1 VLSAI
6 ETHLQSRRLA
16 GRRPRQCARSSGIVA
31 RAECGGLALG
41 DKAPVR
47 LTSRGGYDHA
57 RLVSSALAKRC
68 KYWLREGR
76 AFDEEPTITK
86 AVE

>member
-1 VLSAI
+1 
-6 ETHLQSRRLA
+6 
-16 GRRPRQCARSSGIVA
+16 
-31 RAECGGLALG
+31 
-41 DKAPVR
+41 

>member
-1 VLSAI
+1 VLRVRAF
-6 ETHLQSRRLA
+6 
-16 GRRPRQCARSSGIVA
+16 VA

-47 LTSRGGYDHA
+47 LMSRGGYDHA
-57 RLVSSALAKRC
+57 WLVSSALAKRC

-86 AVE
+86 AAE